1 MHHAARLRSA
11 IEFRDFF
18 PFDFM
23 RASPPCFP
31 FTGRR
36 KEFSARDNGVPGNV
50 ITLIKHAWEF
60 VVSHDHI
67 EFRYFLLY
75 IWYFCYY
82 LLKVTYTFDQKLIS
96 GKISRSIRESV
107 YIYIYIHIIFPT

>member
-23 RASPPCFP
+23 RASPPRPP

-67 EFRYFLLY
+67 EFRYSLLY
-75 IWYFCYY
+75 IWYFIFVITKSI
-82 LLKVTYTFDQKLIS
+82 LLIKN
-96 GKISRSIRESV
+96 
-107 YIYIYIHIIFPT
+107 